1 MIASLFWLSVIW
13 LSVILPTAVLSAFR
27 PGPFWLGAIPPHEC
41 VQIATSACC
50 SDCVLHVYS
59 SSVEACRHQWHFYTD
74 DSYHYDNGEVLNKSP
89 AVNRVSLCESKREAT
104 NLQQYRWTIVTA
116 GSVLLDIGK
125 PEQRTWHCTT
135 SHPTNTDRSAWTSQ
149 RPGQKGAFGHSAN
162 SQDTKTYS
170 VTLGQNKDW
179 TITMQAKRR
188 HKS

>member
-1 MIASLFWLSVIW
+1 MLQSAKSQKCLYRPINRNREPLTLAVETSIGPSPKR
-13 LSVILPTAVLSAFR
+13 SRPNRTLPNVVGQTAYSAKR
-27 PGPFWLGAIPPHEC
+27 NA
-41 VQIATSACC
+41 AK
-50 SDCVLHVYS
+50 
-59 SSVEACRHQWHFYTD
+59 TD
-74 DSYHYDNGEVLNKSP
+74 MVKSP
-89 AVNRVSLCESKREAT
+89 AVNRVSICESKREAT

-125 PEQRTWHCTT
+125 PEQRTSHCTT

-149 RPGQKGAFGHSAN
+149 RPGQKGAFGHSAK
-162 SQDTKTYS
+162 SQATKTYS